1 MTILNCAK
9 FTRLLLE
16 QSLINNLLPGGIMNL
31 KEYRKQITALQKES
45 GEYAVNKAPLGKEVQ
60 AQAIAR
66 QA

>member
-1 MTILNCAK
+1 
-9 FTRLLLE
+9 
-16 QSLINNLLPGGIMNL
+16 MNL